1 MNGIG
6 TLLWMRLRRDR
17 WQLFSWVVGIGLLM
31 LLTVA
36 AVGREYATDAE
47 REAVLRLAL
56 TNPALLALRGA
67 PQNPSSGA
75 FLAFQILAFV
85 ALLAAFMNTFL
96 AVRHSRAD
104 EESGRAELISATSAG
119 RVSPTIA
126 TAIEGVI
133 ANILVTVV
141 VALVL
146 LGNGL
151 ELSGSIAFALGVGGT
166 GLAFLGVGLLSS
178 QVFSTSRGAN
188 GWAASLAGAA
198 YLLRGIGDATGT
210 QGANGLTTTSGWAS
224 WFSPLGWAQLML
236 PFAGDRTWLVLLD
249 VALAVI
255 LFAVT
260 LALQSVRDTGAG
272 LVPARSGRATASGA
286 LGGQLGLAW
295 RMQRSSIIG
304 WGIGAVMIAL
314 FAGSLGPAS
323 IDAVKNNPAV
333 TAVIASL
340 VPGGTGAML
349 KVFVAAMMGIVGLI
363 VAGCVLQVVM
373 RLRQDEAAGTAEL
386 VMATRVGRI
395 RWFSSY
401 LIVGVVAAAVILL
414 ISGLVTG
421 AMLAA
426 TGDPA
431 LFGETAVAAMVQLPA
446 VLVYLAVLGLVFSL
460 APRAT
465 IPVGWALLTVGT
477 FVGTFGGVMGL
488 PEWVRS
494 IAPSTH
500 TPAIPLPNPDWSGAW
515 WMLAVSVF
523 AAALAVV
530 AVRRRDLATG

>member
-31 LLTVA
+31 LLTVT
-36 AVGREYATDAE
+36 AVAREYTTDAE
-47 REAVLRLAL
+47 RDAVLRLAL

-67 PQNPSSGA
+67 PQNASAGA
-75 FLAFQILAFV
+75 FLAFQILAFM

-119 RVSPTIA
+119 RVSPTVA
-126 TAIEGVI
+126 TAIEGII
-133 ANILVTVV
+133 ANVLVTAVV
-141 VALVL
+141 ILAL

-151 ELSGSIAFALGVGGT
+151 DLAGSALFGLGIGGA

-188 GWAASLAGAA
+188 GWAASLAGFA

-210 QGANGLTTTSGWAS
+210 QGTDGLTSTSGWES
-224 WFSPLGWAQLML
+224 WLSPLGWAQQML
-236 PFAGDRTWLVLLD
+236 PFAGNRIWPLFLD
-249 VALAVI
+249 VGLAVI
-255 LFAVT
+255 LFAAT

-272 LVPARSGRATASGA
+272 LVPARSGRPTASGA

-304 WGIGAVMIAL
+304 WGIGAVLIAL

-323 IDAVKNNPAV
+323 IEAVQNNPAV

-349 KVFVAAMMGIVGLI
+349 KIFVAAMMGIVGLI
-363 VAGCVLQVVM
+363 VSGCVLQVVM

-386 VMATRVGRI
+386 VLATRVGRI
-395 RWFSSY
+395 RWFASY
-401 LIVGVVAAAVILL
+401 LVIGVIAAAVILL
-414 ISGLVTG
+414 LSGLVTG
-421 AMLAA
+421 AMLAT
-426 TGDPA
+426 TGDQA
-431 LFGETAVAAMVQLPA
+431 LFGETVAAALVQLPA
-446 VLVYLAVLGLVFSL
+446 VLIYLAVLGLVFSL
-460 APRAT
+460 IPRAT
-465 IPVGWALLTVGT
+465 IAVGWALLAVGT
-477 FVGTFGGVMGL
+477 FVGTFGGMMGL
-488 PEWVRS
+488 PEWLRN

-515 WMLAVSVF
+515 WMLVASVIAV
-523 AAALAVV
+523 ALAIV

>member
-47 REAVLRLAL
+47 RDAVLRLAL

-67 PQNPSSGA
+67 PQNAGSGA
-75 FLAFQILAFV
+75 FLAFQILAFI

-126 TAIEGVI
+126 TAIEGII
-133 ANILVTVV
+133 ANILLTVV
-141 VALVL
+141 ITLVL

-151 ELSGSIAFALGVGGT
+151 DLSGSIAFGLGIGGA

-188 GWAASLAGAA
+188 GWAASLAGVA

-210 QGANGLTTTSGWAS
+210 QGANGLTTTSGWES
-224 WFSPLGWAQLML
+224 WLSPLGWAQQML
-236 PFAGDRTWLVLLD
+236 PFAGDRSWLVLLD
-249 VALAVI
+249 VALAVV
-255 LFAVT
+255 LFAAT

-286 LGGQLGLAW
+286 LAGQLGLAW

-304 WGIGAVMIAL
+304 WGVGAILIAL
-314 FAGSLGPAS
+314 FAGTLGPAS

-333 TAVIASL
+333 VKVIASL

-349 KVFVAAMMGIVGLI
+349 KIFVAAMMGIVGLI

-395 RWFSSY
+395 RWFASY
-401 LIVGVVAAAVILL
+401 LIIGVISAAVILL
-414 ISGLVTG
+414 LSGVTTG
-421 AMLAA
+421 AMLAG
-426 TGDPA
+426 TGDRA
-431 LFGETAVAAMVQLPA
+431 LFGETVAAAAVQLPA
-446 VLVYLAVLGLVFSL
+446 VLIYLAVLGLVFSVL
-460 APRAT
+460 PRAT

-477 FVGTFGGVMGL
+477 FVGTFGGLMGL
-488 PEWVRS
+488 PEWVRG

-515 WMLAVSVF
+515 WMLAVSVI
-523 AAALAVV
+523 AVALAIV

>member
-6 TLLWMRLRRDR
+6 TLLRMRLRLDR
-17 WQLFSWVVGIGLLM
+17 WQLFSWVVGIGLVM
-31 LLTVA
+31 LLTVV
-36 AVGREYATDAE
+36 AVGREYSTDTE

-75 FLAFQILAFV
+75 FLAFQILAFM
-85 ALLAAFMNTFL
+85 AMLAALMNTFL

-126 TAIEGVI
+126 TAIEGTI

-141 VALVL
+141 VTLVL

-151 ELSGSIAFALGVGGT
+151 DPAGSTLFGLGVGGT

-188 GWAASLAGAA
+188 GWAASLAGVA

-210 QGANGLTTTSGWAS
+210 QGADGLTTTSGWES
-224 WFSPLGWAQLML
+224 WLSPLGWAQQML
-236 PFAGDRTWLVLLD
+236 PFAGDVSWPVFLD
-249 VALAVI
+249 LALAVV
-255 LFAVT
+255 LFLAT

-272 LVPARSGRATASGA
+272 VVPARSGRATASGA

-295 RMQRSSIIG
+295 RLQRSSIIG
-304 WGIGAVMIAL
+304 WGIGAVLIAL

-340 VPGGTGAML
+340 VLGGTGAML
-349 KVFVAAMMGIVGLI
+349 KIFVAAMMGIVGLI

-386 VMATRVGRI
+386 VMATRVSRI
-395 RWFSSY
+395 RWFASY

-414 ISGLVTG
+414 LSGVMTG

-426 TGDPA
+426 AGDQS
-431 LFGETAVAAMVQLPA
+431 LFGETVAAAVVQLPA

-460 APRAT
+460 VPRAT
-465 IPVGWALLTVGT
+465 IAVGWALLAVGT
-477 FVGTFGGVMGL
+477 FVGTFGGIMGL
-488 PEWVRS
+488 PTWVRS
-494 IAPSTH
+494 VAPSTH
-500 TPAIPLPNPDWSGAW
+500 TPAIPLPNPDWSGVW
-515 WMLAVSVF
+515 WMLVVSVI
-523 AAALAVV
+523 AVALAFV